1 MTKFTKENLV
11 VDSEHIHYRDES
23 NTLHFIAR
31 CKYGRGKS
39 SFVTFLKKNFT
50 PTEYLA
56 RIASGEYPLP
66 ILQSK
71 GYIQP
76 HVIKMLKEQNLPLTK
91 EGFAT
96 LVQRNSKRI

>member
-1 MTKFTKENLV
+1 MTKFTKENLI
-11 VDSEHIHYRDES
+11 VDSEFIQYRDES
-23 NTLHFIAR
+23 NTVHFIAR
-31 CKYGRGKS
+31 CKYGRGKA

-50 PTEYLA
+50 PEEYLT

-66 ILQSK
+66 IIQSK

-76 HVIKMLKEQNLPLTK
+76 HIRKMLKEQNLPITK
-91 EGFAT
+91 EGFDI